1 MGDFIFTNAS
11 SQNQY
16 SYVKLLEHTDACG
29 LPAMKTKYDN
39 LLVLFPKNGRQRTW
53 WNPFKAENIDFD
65 VLSGTITDYTTYNTN
80 NAIGELASFV
90 AYEDCLQNKNSL
102 ETELAL
108 LSNGGPSVHL
118 GKLGRGKV
126 VRNMGNV
133 LEITSCVKVF
143 PKVIDSKDCYTDLK
157 VTLNG
162 KVFFRDPFTFTLKTT
177 SKQVVCKYEHRI
189 FEINGKYWHQM
200 PKFQRVKEDIHVIK
214 PSTTDVSALLEMIPY
229 HGGGGMFGKSA
240 ADAFQALMVPHE
252 RETFDQNLENAG
264 LKLHYGDSLGEDDFG
279 SSGFGFF
286 SDITGFLTSMFAEMK
301 NFFSDFTTI
310 ASIIGILGFLL
321 LYCSGI
327 LWNIVKYGL
336 FSKQTYRAIIKVFLH
351 ILDKVKFMVK
361 LVGFE
366 KEESTAVDLEAQR
379 QLDAEANEYL

>member
-1 MGDFIFTNAS
+1 
-11 SQNQY
+11 
-16 SYVKLLEHTDACG
+16 
-29 LPAMKTKYDN
+29 
-39 LLVLFPKNGRQRTW
+39 
-53 WNPFKAENIDFD
+53 
-65 VLSGTITDYTTYNTN
+65 
-80 NAIGELASFV
+80 
-90 AYEDCLQNKNSL
+90 
-102 ETELAL
+102 
-108 LSNGGPSVHL
+108 
-118 GKLGRGKV
+118 
-126 VRNMGNV
+126 
-133 LEITSCVKVF
+133 
-143 PKVIDSKDCYTDLK
+143 
-157 VTLNG
+157 
-162 KVFFRDPFTFTLKTT
+162 
-177 SKQVVCKYEHRI
+177 
-189 FEINGKYWHQM
+189 
-200 PKFQRVKEDIHVIK
+200 
-214 PSTTDVSALLEMIPY
+214 
-229 HGGGGMFGKSA
+229 MFGKSA